1 MSETTNAIDP
11 STETPLHPFDILA
24 TLIIAFLAP
33 IFLGVSG
40 GDVGLARL
48 AAIETLNAYRA
59 RNNADLIAVAQIA
72 AFGFAA
78 LGSLSQSM
86 ADSIS
91 VSMALRLRVN
101 AVACSRAAEQ
111 NRRARAG
118 NPVNNRLSEQQRQKA
133 TESEAASSLPEH
145 TAHPDAC
152 RTAVADQPLA
162 AEAPAPLE
170 PSPVAPPVSTTPGT
184 AAEKRHQE
192 MWAIAMVKE
201 ASEIHASLPDLSPAE
216 RKIAAMRAALLS
228 SSAHDLIYGGPAPPL
243 EPGALT
249 SPGTGGRQPPLS
261 ASSA

>member
-1 MSETTNAIDP
+1 MSETTNAIDLT
-11 STETPLHPFDILA
+11 TETILDPFDILA
-24 TLIIAFLAP
+24 ALIIAFLAP

-48 AAIETLNAYRA
+48 AAIETVDAYRA
-59 RNNADLIAVAQIA
+59 HNNADLIAVAQIA

-78 LGSLSQSM
+78 LGSLSQSL
-86 ADSIS
+86 ADNIP
-91 VSMALRLRVN
+91 VSMALRLRGS

-118 NPVNNRLSEQQRQKA
+118 NQANNRLSGARQKA
-133 TESEAASSLPEH
+133 TEPETPSSVPEC
-145 TAHPDAC
+145 TADPDAGG
-152 RTAVADQPLA
+152 TAVADHLLEV
-162 AEAPAPLE
+162 EAQARLE
-170 PSPVAPPVSTTPGT
+170 PGPACPPASTTPGT

-228 SSAHDLIYGGPAPPL
+228 SSAHDLIYGGPVASL
-243 EPGALT
+243 EPGALA
-249 SPGTGGRQPPLS
+249 SPRTGGKQRPLS